1 MSIAQSH
8 LNSAVAIIEH
18 YKGEEPLAA
27 FLRKYFAA
35 NKKYGSKDRKNVAH
49 LCYCYFRLGKA
60 FAGMPTGKRIM
71 AGLFLCSHTP
81 HPFLTELKPLWS
93 EKVLLSAEQKFSLL
107 EEGKVSDIF
116 PWQGLISEGMDYLE
130 LCRSFLVQP
139 DLFVRIRPGKDDL
152 VISKLHQAG
161 VLFSLPDTACISFNN
176 STKIND
182 LLLMDAEVVIQD
194 YSSQKSGDFL
204 RLLPHKKK
212 RKVWDCCAAS
222 GGKSIM
228 AVDILGDIDLTVSD
242 VRESILVNLSKRF
255 SSAGIKG
262 YKCFMSD
269 IAKSGLTASEKE
281 FDLIIADV
289 PCSGSGTWARTPEQL
304 YYFDIDKIN
313 YYQILQRKIL
323 DNILPALKPGGFI
336 LYITCSVFSAENEMQ
351 ISYLQDKYSLQVEKQ
366 ELIKGYDKGADN
378 MFAALLHKPL

>member
-1 MSIAQSH
+1 M
-8 LNSAVAIIEH
+8 
-18 YKGEEPLAA
+18 AA

-60 FAGMPTGKRIM
+60 FTDMPTANRIM
-71 AGLFLCSHTP
+71 AGLFLCSYTS
-81 HPFLTELKPLWS
+81 HPYLTELMPLWS
-93 EKVLLSAEQKFSLL
+93 EKILLSAEQKFSLL
-107 EEGKVSDIF
+107 EEGKISDIF
-116 PWQGLISEGMDYLE
+116 PWQGLVSEGMDYLE

-139 DLFVRIRPGKDDL
+139 DLFVRIRPGKYDQ

-161 VLFSLPDTACISFNN
+161 ILFSLPDTTCISFNN

-182 LLLMDAEVVIQD
+182 LLLPDAEVVVQD
-194 YSSQKSGDFL
+194 FSSQKAGDFL

-228 AVDILGDIDLTVSD
+228 AVDILGNIDLTVSD
-242 VRESILVNLSKRF
+242 VRESILVNLKKRF

-262 YKCFMSD
+262 YKCFISD
-269 IAKSGLTASEKE
+269 IAKSGFAGSEKE
-281 FDLIIADV
+281 FDLVIADV

-304 YYFDIDKIN
+304 YYFAIGKIN
-313 YYQILQRKIL
+313 HYQILQRKIL
-323 DNILPALKPGGFI
+323 DNILPALRPGGFI

-366 ELIKGYDKGADN
+366 ELIKGYDKGADT
-378 MFAALLHKPL
+378 MFAALLHKPLQF